1 MKLKKFFSLLAVGV
15 ISGAI
20 FTGCGGN
27 DNDSDQNIRLGM
39 ITNLNASEQKVDEI
53 LKTVSEKSKIKV
65 INHTTTFYNNLSNLQ
80 MSLESGK
87 VDEIS
92 TYECVSKY
100 LMAKNPKLEIVPK
113 HGMSLSDSFCFAML
127 SKNSGLKKNL
137 DKAIDE
143 MKNDGTLDKLI
154 KEYVTNAE
162 AGAPSAVEM
171 PHIEGA
177 DTVKVAVTGDLPPL
191 DLVLADGK
199 PAGFNT
205 ALLAEIAK
213 RLQKNIEIVDIDG
226 DARAAALSSGKVDA
240 VFWAIIPNDKDRPQ
254 DLDTPEGVVLSEPYF
269 TDKII
274 HLKLNK

>member
-53 LKTVSEKSKIKV
+53 LKTVSAKSKIKV
-65 INHTTTFYNNLSNLQ
+65 INHTTTFYSNIANLQ
-80 MSLESGK
+80 MSLESGN

-92 TYECVSKY
+92 TYECVAKY
-100 LMAKNPKLEIVPK
+100 LMSKNSKLEIVPN
-113 HGMSLSDSFCFAML
+113 HSMSLSDSFCFAML
-127 SKNSGLKKNL
+127 NKNSGLKKNL
-137 DKAIDE
+137 DKAINE

-154 KEYVTNAE
+154 NEYVTNAE
-162 AGAPSAVEM
+162 TKEPPAVEM
-171 PHIEGA
+171 PHIDGA